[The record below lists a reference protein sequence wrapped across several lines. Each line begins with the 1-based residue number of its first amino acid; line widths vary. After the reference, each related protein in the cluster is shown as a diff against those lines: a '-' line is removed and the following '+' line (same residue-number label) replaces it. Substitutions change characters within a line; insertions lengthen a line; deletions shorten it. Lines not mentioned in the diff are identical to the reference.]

1 MGVVECKGDSMES
14 LMKDNTLCFVDRQV
28 SLKDKDVIL
37 HSLNLA
43 YQDLFFQNGEYLIVG
58 RVIKVLQEVE

>member
-1 MGVVECKGDSMES
+1 MES
-14 LMKDNTLCFVDRQV
+14 LMKDNVLCFVDRQV
-28 SLKDKDVIL
+28 SLKDKGVIL

-58 RVIKVLQEVE
+58 RVIKVLQEIE